1 MALALPPDVTAVAP
15 TGGTGDQAPGLWCG
29 SRMMGVARAEAAR
42 PVYLSGDLTDDADR
56 LSVACTAIDRCLVIA
71 GGPHAW
77 FFDGARFHTTRV
89 GEGTAGR
96 ALAVVEDAAGTIF
109 SVISDPP
116 FRNILI
122 ARLAP
127 GGAGPPGDTD
137 WHAVEVIALGDGADG
152 SRPAV
157 SFATFA
163 PSGKLWLGVDSVAKD
178 GQEQGRGALEI
189 APASSGK
196 GAVIHHGALS
206 PRDNG
211 PESLPL
217 PHDLT
222 GVLFDGAAT
231 WFSSR
236 SGINRLL
243 QSELRHWGENE
254 HMVSE
259 VCLGVAK
266 GSDGKIWVA
275 TTLGAGRFDGMDWR
289 FPFDG
294 PASAAVRAVAV
305 DGSGRTWLATA
316 KGLRVLDAKEAS
328 APRLDAGT
336 SVVDDDTLDLALDRF
351 GRIWALGSAA
361 IAIVDTGSAAP
372 KQMMK

>member
-1 MALALPPDVTAVAP
+1 MACL
-15 TGGTGDQAPGLWCG
+15 
-29 SRMMGVARAEAAR
+29 
-42 PVYLSGDLTDDADR
+42 
-56 LSVACTAIDRCLVIA
+56 AIDRCLVVA
-71 GGPHAW
+71 GGAHAW
-77 FFDGARFHTTRV
+77 FFDGARFHSARI

-96 ALAVVEDAAGTIF
+96 ALAVVQDATGTIF

-127 GGAGPPGDTD
+127 EAAGPARDAD
-137 WHAVEVIALGDGADG
+137 WHAVEMVALGAASDG
-152 SRPAV
+152 SRPAI

-196 GAVIHHGALS
+196 GAVIYHGALA
-206 PRDNG
+206 PKENG

-222 GVLFDGAAT
+222 GVFFDGAAT

-236 SGINRLL
+236 SGIDRL
-243 QSELRHWGENE
+243 QESELRHWGENE

-266 GSDGKIWVA
+266 GSDGKIWAA
-275 TTLGAGRFDGMDWR
+275 TSVGAGRFDGTEWR
-289 FPFDG
+289 FPVRRARGGAGARAGPRRRRPHVAGDG
-294 PASAAVRAVAV
+294 QGTARARLDGGERAPARRRHVGGRRRHARSSRSIAS
-305 DGSGRTWLATA
+305 DGSGLW
-316 KGLRVLDAKEAS
+316 EARRS
-328 APRLDAGT
+328 RSSIQVGAR
-336 SVVDDDTLDLALDRF
+336 
-351 GRIWALGSAA
+351 
-361 IAIVDTGSAAP
+361 
-372 KQMMK
+372 